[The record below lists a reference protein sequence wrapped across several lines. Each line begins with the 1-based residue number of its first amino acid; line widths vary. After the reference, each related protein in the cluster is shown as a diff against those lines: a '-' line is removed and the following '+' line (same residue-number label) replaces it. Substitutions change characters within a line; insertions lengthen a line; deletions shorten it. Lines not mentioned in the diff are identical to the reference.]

1 MRKNFNVFCLL
12 IAGVLLFTGSHVLFG
27 QIDNLTNMSA
37 EWIRLSNRNAG
48 LDAADIVVYNPA
60 GLTQLT
66 DGFHF
71 NISNQVLIRKPEHSF
86 DLGLGKETYTQDGID
101 PFIPNF
107 YAAYKKDRWALF
119 TAIYI
124 PAGGAVVNYPQGSIN
139 TKLLGYGVIPQFGG
153 LFDYFKNDYLKATS
167 LYLTFTVGGA
177 YCVNDYISVA
187 GGLRYI
193 HVKNTT
199 KLGLTAADS
208 TGIIPDTVLDLDA
221 KMTGS
226 GIGGIFS
233 VDIFP
238 LKDLNIAIRYETKVK
253 LELEADIIKDS
264 FQGMLISQGDKSR
277 RDLPAMV
284 GVGVS
289 YNITPCLRAEADFN
303 YFFQKQADW
312 GITSLGE
319 LENAILTA
327 KAAGDC
333 YSLGACLA
341 YQVCPKFQVSAGFLY
356 TVFDFKDI
364 AAYYTTVGAY
374 EVLYSDNCNLGAG
387 FCYALTNKVKLN
399 VGVNTTIWKDET
411 IKALAAYPL
420 DLSVQ
425 TTNKS
430 FGFAIGADIS
440 L

>member
-1 MRKNFNVFCLL
+1 MKINFKVFCLS
-12 IAGVLLFTGSHVLFG
+12 IIGVLLFAGSTVLFG

-37 EWIRLSNRNAG
+37 EWIRLSNRNAA
-48 LDAADIVVYNPA
+48 LDAVDIVVYNPA
-60 GLTQLT
+60 GLIKLT

-71 NISNQVLIRKPEHSF
+71 NISNQILIRKPEHGF
-86 DLGLGKETYTQDGID
+86 DLGMGKETYTQDGID

-107 YAAYKKDRWALF
+107 FAAYKKDRWALF
-119 TAIYI
+119 GGIYI
-124 PAGGAVVNYPQGSIN
+124 PAGGAVVDYPQGSIN
-139 TKLLGYGVIPQFGG
+139 TKLLGYSVIPQFGG
-153 LFDYFKNDYLKATS
+153 LYDYFKNDYLKATS
-167 LYLTFTVGGA
+167 LYLTFTAGGA
-177 YCVNDYISVA
+177 YAISDFISIA

-193 HVKNTT
+193 DVKNTT

-208 TGIIPDTVLDLDA
+208 SGVIPGTALDLDA
-221 KMTGS
+221 KMTGN
-226 GIGGIFS
+226 GIGGILG

-238 LKDLNIAIRYETKVK
+238 MKGLNIGIHYETKVK

-264 FQGMLISQGDKSR
+264 FEGMLISQGDKSR
-277 RDLPAMV
+277 RDLPAML

-289 YNITPCLRAEADFN
+289 YDITSCLRAEMDFN
-303 YFFQKQADW
+303 YCFQKQADW
-312 GITSLGE
+312 GITSIGE
-319 LENAILTA
+319 TENAILTA

-341 YQVCPKFQVSAGFLY
+341 YQACPKFQVSAGFLY
-356 TVFDFKDI
+356 TVFDFKNM
-364 AAYYTTVGAY
+364 AGYYTTVGAF

-399 VGVNTTIWKDET
+399 VGVSTTIWKDET

-420 DLSVQ
+420 DLDVQ
-425 TTNKS
+425 TTNKT
-430 FGFAIGADIS
+430 FAFAIGANIS

>member
-1 MRKNFNVFCLL
+1 MKINYNLFRLL
-12 IAGVLLFTGSHVLFG
+12 IVGVLLFSGSTLLVG

-37 EWIRLSNRNAG
+37 EWIRLSNRNAAV
-48 LDAADIVVYNPA
+48 DAVDIVVYNPA
-60 GLTQLT
+60 GLTKLT

-71 NISNQVLIRKPEHSF
+71 NISNQTLIRKPKHSF
-86 DLGLGKETYTQDGID
+86 DLGMGKETYTQDGID

-107 YAAYKKDRWALF
+107 YAAYKKDKWALF
-119 TAIYI
+119 GGIYI
-124 PAGGAVVNYPQGSIN
+124 PAGGAVVDYPKGSIN
-139 TKLLGYGVIPQFGG
+139 TKLLGYSLIPQFGG
-153 LFDYFKNDYLKATS
+153 LYDHFKNDYLKATS
-167 LYLTFTVGGA
+167 LYLTFTAGGA
-177 YCVNDYISVA
+177 YAISDFISIA

-199 KLGLTAADS
+199 KLGLTVADS
-208 TGIIPDTVLDLDA
+208 TGIIPGTAFDLNA
-221 KMTGS
+221 KMTGN
-226 GIGGIFS
+226 GLGGILGI
-233 VDIFP
+233 DIFP
-238 LKDLNIAIRYETKVK
+238 LEGLNIGIRYETKVK

-264 FQGMLISQGDKSR
+264 FEGMLISQGDKSR
-277 RDLPAMV
+277 RDLPAML

-289 YNITPCLRAEADFN
+289 YDITSCLRAEVDFN

-312 GITSLGE
+312 GITSAGN

-341 YQVCPKFQVSAGFLY
+341 YQACPKFQVSAGFLY
-356 TVFDFKDI
+356 TIFDFKDM
-364 AAYYTTVGAY
+364 AGYFTTVGAF

-399 VGVNTTIWKDET
+399 VGVGTTIWKDET

-420 DLSVQ
+420 DLDVQ

-430 FGFAIGADIS
+430 FAFAIGTNIS